1 MDADNRRLEV
11 VLATQRE
18 IAGQDFNLNASLDL
32 VAKRALEMSRA
43 DGASIELVENDELI
57 LRATTGLFD
66 PYQNNHY
73 KVNTGVSGYCYLN
86 NKAYY
91 CEDSETDEQADRAL
105 CRELGVRSVLVAPLV
120 WSSNVVWG
128 ILKVVSRTAHA
139 FNRED
144 VHYLQIM
151 GGIAAMVLCQDRQ
164 IHTRRALVSEL
175 AQRTQLQ
182 EELLQNLAKEK
193 ELRLNTSQ
201 FISLISHDFRTPLTA
216 IQSST
221 ELLQYYSERFS
232 AEKKAEIYERV
243 HSSVRHLT
251 EMLDNI
257 ALIGK
262 ARVDKIGFQPE
273 LISPGDLC
281 KSLLSEF
288 EPFTSPR
295 HRLVYT
301 GPVENK
307 FVMLDKN
314 LVRLVLWHLLNNA
327 LKYSPEELAVELNL
341 TILPEALIFS
351 VKDQG
356 IGIPAQEQS
365 RIYEI
370 FFRASNV
377 ANVRGSGMG
386 LTIVRHCLEL
396 HGGLISFSSEVDRGT
411 TFTIRLP
418 LPPGKV

>member
-1 MDADNRRLEV
+1 M
-11 VLATQRE
+11 LATQRE

-32 VAKRALEMSRA
+32 VTSRAHELSLA
-43 DGASIELVENDELI
+43 DGASIELVENDELT
-57 LRATTGLFD
+57 LKTATGLLV
-66 PYQNNHY
+66 PYLYSKY
-73 KVNTGVSGYCYLN
+73 KFAQGISGQCYLN

-91 CEDSETDEQADRAL
+91 CEDAETDERVDRTL
-105 CRELGVRSVLVAPLV
+105 CRQVDIRSVLVVPLV
-120 WSSNVVWG
+120 WSSKVVWG
-128 ILKVVSRTAHA
+128 VLKVVSRQANA
-139 FNRED
+139 FSQED
-144 VHYLQIM
+144 VQFLQIM
-151 GGIAAMVLCQDRQ
+151 AGIAAMVLCQDRQ
-164 IHTRRALVSEL
+164 IHTKRALVSEL
-175 AQRTQLQ
+175 AQHTKLQ
-182 EELLQNLAKEK
+182 EELLQNLTKEK

-262 ARVDKIGFQPE
+262 ARVDKIVFQPE
-273 LISPGDLC
+273 PISPGDLC

-288 EPFTSPR
+288 EPSTSPQ

-301 GPVENK
+301 GPADNK
-307 FVMLDKN
+307 FLMLDKN
-314 LVRLVLWHLLNNA
+314 LLRLVLWHLLNNA
-327 LKYSPEELAVELNL
+327 LKYSPEDLPVELDL
-341 TILPEALIFS
+341 TIQPEAIVFS

-356 IGIPAQEQS
+356 IGIPPQEQS

-396 HGGLISFSSEVDRGT
+396 HGGSISFTSEVGQGT
-411 TFTIRLP
+411 TFTISIP
-418 LPPGKV
+418 LPTGKF

>member
-1 MDADNRRLEV
+1 LEKDNRRLEV

-32 VAKRALEMSRA
+32 VTSRAHELSLA
-43 DGASIELVENDELI
+43 DGASIELVENDELT
-57 LRATTGLFD
+57 LKTATGLLV
-66 PYQNNHY
+66 PYLYSKY
-73 KVNTGVSGYCYLN
+73 KFAQGISGQCYLN

-91 CEDSETDEQADRAL
+91 CEDAETDERVDRTL
-105 CRELGVRSVLVAPLV
+105 CRQVDIRSVLVVPLV
-120 WSSNVVWG
+120 WSSKVVWG
-128 ILKVVSRTAHA
+128 VLKVVSRQANA
-139 FNRED
+139 FSQED
-144 VHYLQIM
+144 VQFLQIM
-151 GGIAAMVLCQDRQ
+151 AGIAAMVLCQDRQ
-164 IHTRRALVSEL
+164 IHTKRALVSEL
-175 AQRTQLQ
+175 AQHTKLQ
-182 EELLQNLAKEK
+182 EELLQNLTKEK

-262 ARVDKIGFQPE
+262 ARVDKIVFQPE
-273 LISPGDLC
+273 PISPGDLC

-288 EPFTSPR
+288 EPSTSPQ

-301 GPVENK
+301 GPADNK
-307 FVMLDKN
+307 FLMLDKN
-314 LVRLVLWHLLNNA
+314 LLRLVLWHLLNNA
-327 LKYSPEELAVELNL
+327 LKYSPEDLPVELDL
-341 TILPEALIFS
+341 TIQPEAIVFS

-356 IGIPAQEQS
+356 IGIPPQEQS

-396 HGGLISFSSEVDRGT
+396 HGGSISFTSEVGQGT
-411 TFTIRLP
+411 TFTISIP
-418 LPPGKV
+418 LPTGKF

>member
-1 MDADNRRLEV
+1 MEKDNRRLEV

-32 VAKRALEMSRA
+32 VTSRAHELSLA
-43 DGASIELVENDELI
+43 DGASIELVENDELT
-57 LRATTGLFD
+57 LKTATGLLV
-66 PYQNNHY
+66 PYLYSKY
-73 KVNTGVSGYCYLN
+73 KFAQGISGQCYLN

-91 CEDSETDEQADRAL
+91 CEDAETDERVDRTL
-105 CRELGVRSVLVAPLV
+105 CRQVDIRSVLVVPLV
-120 WSSNVVWG
+120 WSSKVVWG
-128 ILKVVSRTAHA
+128 VLKVVSRQANA
-139 FNRED
+139 FSQED
-144 VHYLQIM
+144 VQFLQIM
-151 GGIAAMVLCQDRQ
+151 AGIAAMVLCQDRQ
-164 IHTRRALVSEL
+164 IHTKRALVSEL
-175 AQRTQLQ
+175 AQHTKLQ
-182 EELLQNLAKEK
+182 EELLQNLTKEK

-262 ARVDKIGFQPE
+262 ARVDKIVFQPE
-273 LISPGDLC
+273 PISPGDLC

-288 EPFTSPR
+288 EPSTSPQ

-301 GPVENK
+301 GPADNK
-307 FVMLDKN
+307 FLMLDKN
-314 LVRLVLWHLLNNA
+314 LLRLVLWHLLNNA
-327 LKYSPEELAVELNL
+327 LKYSPEDLPVELDL
-341 TILPEALIFS
+341 TIQPEAIVFS

-356 IGIPAQEQS
+356 IGIPPQEQS

-396 HGGLISFSSEVDRGT
+396 HGGSISFTSEVGQGT
-411 TFTIRLP
+411 TFTISIP
-418 LPPGKV
+418 LPTGKF